1 MYLFH
6 DGGPYPRETC
16 PLICFSNEWTAFYMK
31 EISAKKELKA
41 SLFAL
46 VIIMKVI
53 HRFFCRRMGQ
63 ENFKNIR
70 KLL

>member
-1 MYLFH
+1 
-6 DGGPYPRETC
+6 
-16 PLICFSNEWTAFYMK
+16 MK

-53 HRFFCRRMGQ
+53 HRFFLQ
-63 ENFKNIR
+63 KNGSGKFQKYQKTIVTDYTFFYKQLR
-70 KLL
+70 LQME